1 MLRAPAVDDS
11 TTLPIGKISLIHFAY
26 FSPDVSRSWKAALS
40 IMRFCVDSSCSAE
53 GLALAPAFLYLVH
66 HMLAEQGD
74 VGCAVAAD
82 EEPRLERVLDALEH
96 HLLSLHV
103 GVLGYDLQ
111 LMEVGDE
118 VGLRLLRGDVGAL
131 VSDIGEFCF
140 SGFACA

>member
-11 TTLPIGKISLIHFAY
+11 TTLPIGKISLRVLLARREPFLEGR
-26 FSPDVSRSWKAALS
+26 V
-40 IMRFCVDSSCSAE
+40 VDHEVLRGLELLRE

-74 VGCAVAAD
+74 VGCVVAAD